1 MAEKREDFRIT
12 KTKNALIEAFTALI
26 LEKKFENITVNELC
40 DRAEVRRATFYKH
53 FTDKFD
59 FLMFVIKMH
68 REKFDKNIWM
78 REKPDV
84 TMDYYI
90 QYVDAFLS
98 NLERESNLIDS
109 ILKSNISHTIIQMLV
124 EQNFL
129 DTKDKIDESLAEGL
143 EISMSSE
150 TAAALITGGLALAI
164 TRWLTS
170 ENRIPKDELVKDVAK
185 AINAVLAPVK
195 GE

>member
-150 TAAALITGGLALAI
+150 TASALITGGLALAI

>member
-1 MAEKREDFRIT
+1 MAGKREDFRIT

-150 TAAALITGGLALAI
+150 TASALITGGLALVI